1 MYMYFQNILPDLNHT
16 EVPYTHV
23 NQILALQYPF
33 LSKKDRNDQYKIGRL
48 VQSSWIF
55 NRYC

>member
-1 MYMYFQNILPDLNHT
+1 MYFQNILPDLNHT